1 MRFLKNK
8 IMAKTKLENLK
19 LGIFV
24 VLGTALLVV
33 AAYLIGNRQNMFG
46 KTIPI
51 TAIFK
56 NANGLQNGNN
66 VRFSGINVGT
76 VNKIEMIN
84 DTTIRVHMII
94 EEKMQNHIKK
104 DAVATIGSD
113 GLVGSMLI
121 NIVPG
126 EGKTT
131 HIGPGDELQS
141 FSRVATQDMLNTL
154 NQTNE
159 NAALLTEDL
168 LKVTRSL
175 TQGKGTFGRLLNDS
189 LMAKELHQTITNLK
203 QTSNEANIMI
213 AEINQIVKQLDFDNS
228 TAGVL
233 LKDSITG
240 DKMSNIISHLE
251 NSSIEIEK
259 MSKDLNSVIG
269 DIKTGKGAINY
280 LATDTVLVGQLETSM
295 ENITEGVKNFN
306 EVTEALKHNFLTRR
320 YFKKKEKE
328 EKKKLEKK

>member
-1 MRFLKNK
+1 
-8 IMAKTKLENLK
+8 MAKTKLENLK

-24 VLGTALLVV
+24 IFGSALLVV

-51 TAIFK
+51 SAIFK

-84 DTTIRVHMII
+84 DTSIKVHMII
-94 EEKMQNHIKK
+94 AEKMQDHIKQ

-126 EGKTT
+126 SGISP
-131 HIGPGDELQS
+131 HIGPGDELQTY
-141 FSRVATQDMLNTL
+141 SRVATQDMLNTL

-159 NAALLTEDL
+159 NAALLTQNL
-168 LKVTRSL
+168 LTVTRSL
-175 TQGKGTFGRLLNDS
+175 TQGNGTFGRLLNDS
-189 LMAKELHQTITNLK
+189 LMANELSHTITNLRHSSS
-203 QTSNEANIMI
+203 QANEMI
-213 AEINQIVKQLDFDNS
+213 SQLNQMARQINLEQS
-228 TAGVL
+228 SAGVL
-233 LKDSITG
+233 LTDSISG
-240 DKMSNIISHLE
+240 KKIQNMIAHLE
-251 NSSIEIEK
+251 KSSIALEK
-259 MSKDLNSVIG
+259 MSANLNATFSEIEQ
-269 DIKTGKGAINY
+269 GKGALNY
-280 LATDTVLVGQLETSM
+280 LATDTVLVDQLQASM
-295 ENITEGVKNFN
+295 KNVSEGVKNFN

-320 YFKKKEKE
+320 YFKKLNKKKEKE
-328 EKKKLEKK
+328 NKLSQEPQK

>member
-1 MRFLKNK
+1 
-8 IMAKTKLENLK
+8 MAKTKLENLK

-33 AAYLIGNRQNMFG
+33 AAYLIGNRQNMFS

-51 TAIFK
+51 SAIFK

-84 DTTIRVHMII
+84 DTTIRVRMII
-94 EEKMQNHIKK
+94 EEKMQDHIKK

-126 EGKTT
+126 EGKTN

-141 FSRVATQDMLNTL
+141 YSRVATQDMLNTL
-154 NQTNE
+154 NLTNE
-159 NAALLTEDL
+159 NAALLTQDL

-175 TQGKGTFGRLLNDS
+175 TQGEGTFGMLLNDS
-189 LMAKELHQTITNLK
+189 QMASELHQTITNLK
-203 QTSNEANIMI
+203 LSSREANIVIGEM
-213 AEINQIVKQLDFDNS
+213 NKIVKQFDLDNS
-228 TAGVL
+228 IAGVL
-233 LKDSITG
+233 LKDSISG
-240 DKMSNIISHLE
+240 DKMRNVISHLE

-259 MSKDLNSVIG
+259 MSTDLNSVIM
-269 DIKTGKGAINY
+269 DIKKGKGAINY
-280 LATDTVLVGQLETSM
+280 LSSDTLLVQQLETTM
-295 ENITEGVKNFN
+295 ENVTEGVKNFN
-306 EVTEALKHNFLTRR
+306 EITEALKHNFLTRR

-328 EKKKLEKK
+328 QKKEQEKINE

>member
-1 MRFLKNK
+1 
-8 IMAKTKLENLK
+8 MAKTTLENLK

-51 TAIFK
+51 SAIFK
-56 NANGLQNGNN
+56 NANGLQKGNN

-84 DTTIRVHMII
+84 DTTIRIHMII
-94 EEKMQNHIKK
+94 EEKMQSHIKK

-126 EGKTT
+126 EGKSV
-131 HIGPGDELQS
+131 HIGAGDELQS

-159 NAALLTEDL
+159 NAALLTQDL
-168 LKVTRSL
+168 LKVTRAL
-175 TQGKGTFGRLLNDS
+175 TQGKGTFGKLLNDS
-189 LMAKELHQTITNLK
+189 LMAKELHQTIINLK
-203 QTSNEANIMI
+203 HTSNEANKMI
-213 AEINQIVKQLDFDNS
+213 AEMNQIVNQLDFDNS
-228 TAGVL
+228 TAGIL
-233 LKDSITG
+233 LKDSISG
-240 DKMSNIISHLE
+240 NKMKNVISHLE
-251 NSSIEIEK
+251 NSSQEIEK
-259 MSKDLNSVIG
+259 MSKNLNWVIG

-280 LATDTVLVGQLETSM
+280 LATDTVLVRQLESSM
-295 ENITEGVKNFN
+295 ENVTEGIKNFN

-320 YFKKKEKE
+320 YFKKKEKK
-328 EKKKLEKK
+328 EKKELERIDE

>member
-1 MRFLKNK
+1 
-8 IMAKTKLENLK
+8 MAKTKLENLK

-33 AAYLIGNRQNMFG
+33 ATYLIGNRQNMFG

-51 TAIFK
+51 SAIFK

-66 VRFSGINVGT
+66 VRFSGIKVGT

-94 EEKMQNHIKK
+94 EEKVKNHIKK

-126 EGKTT
+126 EGKSA
-131 HIGPGDELQS
+131 HIELGDELQS

-159 NAALLTEDL
+159 NAALLTQDL

-189 LMAKELHQTITNLK
+189 LMAKDLHQTIANLK
-203 QTSNEANIMI
+203 HTSSEANKMI
-213 AEINQIVKQLDFDNS
+213 VQINQIVKQLDFENS
-228 TAGVL
+228 ATGVL
-233 LKDSITG
+233 LKDSISG
-240 DKMSNIISHLE
+240 NKMRNVISHLE
-251 NSSIEIEK
+251 NSSLEIEK
-259 MSKDLNSVIG
+259 MSMNLNAVIG

-280 LATDTVLVGQLETSM
+280 LATDTVLVRQLETSM
-295 ENITEGVKNFN
+295 ENVTEGVKNFN

-328 EKKKLEKK
+328 KKMELEKIDEQTP

>member
-1 MRFLKNK
+1 
-8 IMAKTKLENLK
+8 MAKTKLENLK

-24 VLGTALLVV
+24 VLGTLLLVT
-33 AAYLIGNRQNMFG
+33 AAYLIGNRQNMFS

-51 TAIFK
+51 SAIFK

-84 DTTIRVHMII
+84 DTTIRVRMII
-94 EEKMQNHIKK
+94 EEKMQYHIKK

-126 EGKTT
+126 EGKTN
-131 HIGPGDELQS
+131 HIAPEDELQS
-141 FSRVATQDMLNTL
+141 YSRVATQDMLNTL

-159 NAALLTEDL
+159 NAALLTQDL
-168 LKVTRSL
+168 LNVTRSL
-175 TQGKGTFGRLLNDS
+175 TQGKGTFGMLLNDS
-189 LMAKELHQTITNLK
+189 LMASELHQTITNLK
-203 QTSNEANIMI
+203 LSSSEANKMI
-213 AEINQIVKQLDFDNS
+213 GEMNKIVKQLDFENS
-228 TAGVL
+228 AAGVL
-233 LKDSITG
+233 LKDSISG
-240 DKMSNIISHLE
+240 NKMRNVISHLE

-259 MSKDLNSVIG
+259 MSTDLNSVIG
-269 DIKTGKGAINY
+269 DIKKGKGAINY
-280 LATDTVLVGQLETSM
+280 LSSDTLLVQQLETTM
-295 ENITEGVKNFN
+295 ENVTKGVKNFN
-306 EVTEALKHNFLTRR
+306 EITEALKHNFLTRR

-328 EKKKLEKK
+328 QIKEQEKINE

>member
-1 MRFLKNK
+1 
-8 IMAKTKLENLK
+8 MAKTKLENLK

-24 VLGTALLVV
+24 VFGTLLLVT
-33 AAYLIGNRQNMFG
+33 AAYLIGNRQNMFS

-51 TAIFK
+51 SALFK
-56 NANGLQNGNN
+56 DANGLQNGNN

-104 DAVATIGSD
+104 DAVANIGSD

-141 FSRVATQDMLNTL
+141 YSRVATQDMLNTL

-159 NAALLTEDL
+159 NAALLTQDL

-189 LMAKELHQTITNLK
+189 LMATELHQTITNLK
-203 QTSNEANIMI
+203 LSSSEANKMI
-213 AEINQIVKQLDFDNS
+213 VQMNRIVKQLDFENS
-228 TAGVL
+228 AAGVL
-233 LKDSITG
+233 LKDSISG
-240 DKMSNIISHLE
+240 NKIRNVISHLE
-251 NSSIEIEK
+251 NSSLEIEK
-259 MSKDLNSVIG
+259 MSMDLNSVIG
-269 DIKTGKGAINY
+269 NIKKGKGAINY
-280 LATDTVLVGQLETSM
+280 LASDTTLVIQLETTM
-295 ENITEGVKNFN
+295 ENVTEGVKNFN
-306 EVTEALKHNFLTRR
+306 EVTEALKHNFLTRP

-328 EKKKLEKK
+328 QKKQQKKINE

>member
-1 MRFLKNK
+1 
-8 IMAKTKLENLK
+8 MAKTKLENLK

-24 VLGTALLVV
+24 ALGTALIVI
-33 AAYLIGNRQNMFG
+33 AAYLIGNRQNMFE

-51 TAIFK
+51 SAIFK

-94 EEKMQNHIKK
+94 GEKVKDHIKK
-104 DAVATIGSD
+104 DAIATIGSD

-126 EGKTT
+126 EGKSV
-131 HIGPGDELQS
+131 HIVPGDELQS

-159 NAALLTEDL
+159 NAALLTQDL

-189 LMAKELHQTITNLK
+189 LMAKDLHQTIANLK
-203 QTSNEANIMI
+203 HTSNEANTMI
-213 AEINQIVKQLDFDNS
+213 AGINRIVEQLDFDNS

-240 DKMSNIISHLE
+240 DKMKNIISHLK
-251 NSSIEIEK
+251 NSSLEIEK
-259 MSKDLNSVIG
+259 MSMNLNTVIE
-269 DIKTGKGAINY
+269 DIKSGKGAINY
-280 LATDTVLVGQLETSM
+280 LATDTVLVRQLEAGM
-295 ENITEGVKNFN
+295 ENVTEGVKNFN

-328 EKKKLEKK
+328 EKSE